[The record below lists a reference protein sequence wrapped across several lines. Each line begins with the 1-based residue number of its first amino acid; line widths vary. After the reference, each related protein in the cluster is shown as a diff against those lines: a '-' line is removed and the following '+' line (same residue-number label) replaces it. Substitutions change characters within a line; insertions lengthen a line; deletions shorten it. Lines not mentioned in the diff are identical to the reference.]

1 MALRKT
7 QVWADLDLYHPENP
21 RVYAPHGQLQTT
33 QEHHHRAPAQLILH
47 QGQRLVVRGHS
58 QPIQLTGIGKSMYG
72 FFNGN
77 TWDSRSFFHWLN
89 PCKLL
94 QPNIM
99 GTYLSGTGSLGW
111 GARCGAGV
119 PCSQNV
125 PPQFL
130 PTTRVCGTSPFCFSV
145 PPTIVNGCGFFNSIV
160 VSLPFN
166 SILDSSEW
174 RLFYSVAAILMWLCK
189 EVSHVYLC
197 CHLDWMSY
205 RPFIG

>member
-1 MALRKT
+1 MESHLCLALWICGGRAQKGT
-7 QVWADLDLYHPENP
+7 LASACLSVWEKAAPQFWLLCQILKFLPICLSNCYPGAGAQREWVWVSP
-21 RVYAPHGQLQTT
+21 CLGFLRVTA
-33 QEHHHRAPAQLILH
+33 
-47 QGQRLVVRGHS
+47 
-58 QPIQLTGIGKSMYG
+58 
-72 FFNGN
+72 
-77 TWDSRSFFHWLN
+77 WDSRSVFHWLN
-89 PCKLL
+89 PHWFLH
-94 QPNIM
+94 PEIM

-130 PTTRVCGTSPFCFSV
+130 PATRVCGTSPFCFSV

-174 RLFYSVAAILMWLCK
+174 RLFYSLAAILMWLCK